1 MQASCAIN
9 SIQNKFEELADMI
22 KTLKAQIILISETK
36 IDSTYPNDQLSLPG
50 YSLYRNDRKKG
61 GGGILALISTVV
73 PCRRLKLDRY
83 YQCLEP
89 IVLDVRI
96 GKINIIIIGIYRPPR
111 PLVGAYQQLLKEEL
125 NHISTWASLQRDAV
139 TVIGDLNLDR
149 LRPQRKEG
157 KLLLDLEMV
166 QGFEC
171 LIKQPTRLD
180 SKGTT
185 TTATLV
191 DVLLTNRPDLFI
203 KGGVFDPALSDHMLI
218 FGILKEKARKYPRKI
233 IHFRSYKN
241 FDQAKYNNL
250 LTTALWHVGNL
261 FDDVEDKVYYWN
273 TIMQDIVDECFPQKK
288 KRVRDTDI
296 PYTTAAWKNAIRAK
310 RRAFNKYLN

>member
-1 MQASCAIN
+1 M
-9 SIQNKFEELADMI
+9 
-22 KTLKAQIILISETK
+22 
-36 IDSTYPNDQLSLPG
+36 
-50 YSLYRNDRKKG
+50 
-61 GGGILALISTVV
+61 
-73 PCRRLKLDRY
+73 
-83 YQCLEP
+83 
-89 IVLDVRI
+89 LDVKI
-96 GKINIIIIGIYRPPR
+96 GKINMIIISIYRPPR
-111 PLVGAYQQLLKEEL
+111 PLVGAYQQLLEEEL
-125 NHISTWASLQRDAV
+125 NYICTWASLQRYAV
-139 TVIGDLNLDR
+139 TVIGDLNHDR
-149 LRPQRKEG
+149 LRPQRKEC

-166 QGFEC
+166 QGSEC

-180 SKGTT
+180 SNGTT
-185 TTATLV
+185 TTATLI

-218 FGILKEKARKYPRKI
+218 YGILKANGRKYSRKI

-250 LTTALWHVGNL
+250 LTTAPWQVGSL

-296 PYTTAAWKNAIRAK
+296 PYMMAAWKNAIRAK
-310 RRAFNKYLN
+310 RRAFNKYLNERTQQN

>member
-1 MQASCAIN
+1 
-9 SIQNKFEELADMI
+9 MI

-149 LRPQRKEG
+149 LRPQRKEANY
-157 KLLLDLEMV
+157 
-166 QGFEC
+166 
-171 LIKQPTRLD
+171 
-180 SKGTT
+180 SW
-185 TTATLV
+185 TLKWY
-191 DVLLTNRPDLFI
+191 R
-203 KGGVFDPALSDHMLI
+203 AL
-218 FGILKEKARKYPRKI
+218 
-233 IHFRSYKN
+233 N
-241 FDQAKYNNL
+241 
-250 LTTALWHVGNL
+250 AL
-261 FDDVEDKVYYWN
+261 
-273 TIMQDIVDECFPQKK
+273 
-288 KRVRDTDI
+288 
-296 PYTTAAWKNAIRAK
+296 
-310 RRAFNKYLN
+310 